1 MFELFVALRYLRAKR
16 KQAVISV
23 VTVISVVGVT
33 AGVMAL
39 VIALAI
45 NTGFR
50 NTLERNL
57 LSATAEVRVQAKG
70 RDSGIEGWEAVAQK
84 LTQMAGVRS
93 AVPGLY
99 MPALLSGVNSDYVVV
114 KGVSLAPGVPI
125 SPALLHLRS
134 GAVEGLKASGDE
146 LPGIIL
152 GSKLAEKIGIDVGKP
167 ARLLIPD
174 GRATPYGMVATT
186 EKVRVAGVFES
197 GFLDV
202 DSNWAFMLL
211 PAEQQVFGLGDVVN
225 SIELTVDNLYDAPKI
240 AEAADKVVGPDL
252 AAIPWQEEN
261 SELLHT
267 FEMERMV
274 TIVTIGLIQ
283 LVAAL
288 NILIALVMMVMEKHR
303 DIAIL
308 MSMGARVKQI
318 RRIFLLEGALIGAS
332 GTVLGLILGY
342 TISYFADKYHWL
354 SLNAQLY
361 GGLSS
366 VPFETHVS
374 DGIWIAAGAMAVSLV
389 ATLYPA
395 RSATRI
401 APVEALRYE

>member
-1 MFELFVALRYLRAKR
+1 MFELFIALRYLRAKR
-16 KQAVISV
+16 KQAVISI

-50 NTLERNL
+50 NTLEKNL
-57 LSATAEVRVQAKG
+57 LSATAEVRVQKKG
-70 RDSGIEGWEAVAQK
+70 PESGIEGWEVVGQKLARMPGVKAVA
-84 LTQMAGVRS
+84 
-93 AVPGLY
+93 PGLY
-99 MPALLSGVNSDYVVV
+99 MPGLLSGVGNDYVVV
-114 KGVSLAPGVPI
+114 KGVSLAPGVPV
-125 SPALLHLRS
+125 STALLHLKS
-134 GAVEGLKASGDE
+134 GSVDGLKSTGDE

-152 GSKLAEKIGIDVGKP
+152 GAKLAEKIGIDVGKP
-167 ARLLIPD
+167 VRLLIPD
-174 GRATPYGMVATT
+174 GRATAFGMVATT
-186 EKVRVAGVFES
+186 EKLRVAGVFES
-197 GFLDV
+197 GFLDI
-202 DSNWAFMLL
+202 DSNWAFMSLE
-211 PAEQQVFGLGDVVN
+211 AEQKVFGLADVVN
-225 SIELTVDNLYDAPKI
+225 GIELTVDNLYDAPKI
-240 AEAADKVVGPDL
+240 ALAADKVVGPDL
-252 AAIPWQEEN
+252 AAVPWQEDN

-274 TIVTIGLIQ
+274 TIVTIGMIQ

-318 RRIFLLEGALIGAS
+318 RRIFLLEGAMIGAS
-332 GTVLGLILGY
+332 GTVLGLVLGY
-342 TISYFADKYHWL
+342 TISYFADRYHWL

-366 VPFETHVS
+366 VPFETHLS
-374 DGIWIAAGAMAVSLV
+374 DGVWIAAGAMAVSLV

-395 RSATRI
+395 RSATKI

>member
-1 MFELFVALRYLRAKR
+1 MFQLFIALRYLRAKR

-23 VTVISVVGVT
+23 ITVISVIGVA

-39 VIALAI
+39 VIAIAI

-57 LSATAEVRVQAKG
+57 LSATAEVRVQKKG
-70 RDSGIEGWEAVAQK
+70 PDSGIEGWEQIQQK
-84 LTQMAGVRS
+84 LARMPGVKS
-93 AVPGLY
+93 AAPGLY
-99 MPALLSGVNSDYVVV
+99 MQGLLSGSDSDYVLI
-114 KGVSLAPGVPI
+114 KGVSLNPGIPL
-125 SPALLHLRS
+125 SKALLHLKS
-134 GAVEGLKASGDE
+134 GSVDGLRTAPDQ

-152 GSKLAEKIGIDVGKP
+152 GSKLAVKVGAELGRP
-167 ARLLIPD
+167 IRLIIAD
-174 GRATPYGMVATT
+174 GRATPIGVEAST
-186 EKVRVAGVFES
+186 EKLRVAGTFES

-202 DSNWAFMLL
+202 DENWAFMSL
-211 PAEQQVFGLGDVVN
+211 PDTQQVFGTADVVN
-225 SIELTVDNLYDAPKI
+225 GIELTLDNIYDAPTI
-240 AEAADKVVGPDL
+240 AEAADKIVGPDL

-267 FEMERMV
+267 FQMERIV
-274 TIVTIGLIQ
+274 TVVTIGLIQ
-283 LVAAL
+283 TVAAL
-288 NILIALVMMVMEKHR
+288 NILIALIMMVMEKNR

-308 MSMGARVKQI
+308 MSMGARVQQI
-318 RRIFLLEGALIGAS
+318 RGIFLLEGALIGAS

-342 TISYFADKYHWL
+342 TLSYFANRYHWL

-366 VPFETHVS
+366 VPFETHVT
-374 DGIWIAAGAMAVSLV
+374 DGIWIGAVAMAFSLI

>member
-1 MFELFVALRYLRAKR
+1 MFELFIALRYLRAKR
-16 KQAVISV
+16 KQAVISII
-23 VTVISVVGVT
+23 TVISVIGVA

-57 LSATAEVRVQAKG
+57 LSATAEVRIQKKG
-70 RDSGIEGWEAVAQK
+70 PESGIEGWEQVAQT
-84 LTQMAGVRS
+84 LARMPGVRS
-93 AVPGLY
+93 AAPGLY
-99 MPALLSGVNSDYVVV
+99 MPGLLTGVNSDYVVV
-114 KGVSLAPGVPI
+114 KGVSFATGAPI
-125 SPALLHLRS
+125 SAALLHLKS
-134 GAVEGLKASGDE
+134 GSVDGLKAGDD

-167 ARLLIPD
+167 VRLVVPD
-174 GRATPYGMVATT
+174 GRATPTGMVATT
-186 EKVRVAGVFES
+186 EKLRVAGVFES
-197 GFLDV
+197 GFFDI
-202 DSNWAFMLL
+202 DANWAFMSL
-211 PAEQQVFGLGDVVN
+211 PAEQKVFGLGDVVN
-225 SIELTVDNLYDAPKI
+225 GIELTVDNIYDAPKI
-240 AEAADKVVGPDL
+240 ADAADKIVGPDL

-261 SELLHT
+261 SELLHA
-267 FEMERMV
+267 FQMERIV

-318 RRIFLLEGALIGAS
+318 RRIFMLEGAMIGAS
-332 GTVLGLILGY
+332 GTVLGLVLGY

-366 VPFETHVS
+366 VPFEAHLS
-374 DGIWIAAGAMAVSLV
+374 DGIWIAAGAMTVSLV

>member
-1 MFELFVALRYLRAKR
+1 MFQLFIALRYLRAKR

-23 VTVISVVGVT
+23 ITVISVIGVA

-39 VIALAI
+39 VIAIAI

-57 LSATAEVRVQAKG
+57 LSATAEVRVKKKG
-70 RDSGIEGWEAVAQK
+70 PDSGIEGWEQVARK
-84 LTQMAGVRS
+84 LAQISGVKS
-93 AVPGLY
+93 AEPGLY
-99 MPALLSGVNSDYVVV
+99 MPGLLSGSDSDYVVV
-114 KGVSLAPGVPI
+114 KGVSLDPSVPLSKTLLNLKSGSIDGLRTAP
-125 SPALLHLRS
+125 
-134 GAVEGLKASGDE
+134 DQ

-152 GSKLAEKIGIDVGKP
+152 GSKLAEKVGAELGRP
-167 ARLLIPD
+167 IRLIIPD
-174 GRATPYGMVATT
+174 GRATPTGVVAST
-186 EKVRVAGVFES
+186 EKLRVAGTFES

-202 DSNWAFMLL
+202 DENWAFMSL
-211 PAEQQVFGLGDVVN
+211 PDTQQVFGLADVVN
-225 SIELTVDNLYDAPKI
+225 GIELTLDNIYDAPKI
-240 AEAADKVVGPDL
+240 AEAADKIVGPDL
-252 AAIPWQEEN
+252 AAVPWQEEN

-267 FEMERMV
+267 FQMERIV
-274 TIVTIGLIQ
+274 TVVTIGLIQ
-283 LVAAL
+283 TVAAL
-288 NILIALVMMVMEKHR
+288 NILIALIMMVMEKNR

-308 MSMGARVKQI
+308 MSMGARVQQI
-318 RRIFLLEGALIGAS
+318 RGIFLLEGALIGAS

-342 TISYFADKYHWL
+342 TLSYFANRYHWL

-366 VPFETHVS
+366 VPFETHVT
-374 DGIWIAAGAMAVSLV
+374 DGIWIGAVAMAFSLI